1 MPISHSLRRLAL
13 ALGLGAAGASPA
25 LAQLPAGASLAP
37 TAQAPL
43 LRAAGPKIVDA
54 QQREVLLRGMN
65 LGGWLLQEGYMMK
78 PGYGG
83 TQGSVKRVLYGAG
96 LSDAAVEKF
105 YQQYRANF
113 ITKADIDFIA
123 QQGFN
128 CIRLPLHYDLFLT
141 PAQRAVRNG
150 VLRGTVPYATY
161 VARLREWQQRGELF
175 REPAQL
181 DAIRLIDQTLAWCAA
196 NKLYVVLDLHAAPGA
211 QGTDSNIADALQPN
225 DFWQEPVYQDVTNGL
240 WAMLAQRY
248 ATDGRIA
255 MYDLVNEPNNVP
267 GGNAAIHTML
277 ERLINTVRATGD
289 QHLLLLE
296 GNGFGNNYNG
306 LLKSSFTHPE
316 NLVYN
321 AHRYSILPKYP
332 LSNALDASNPDAN
345 QLGAIGNLLRFRDS
359 QQVPVWVGETGENSP
374 EWIGEAAHNLNRVGI
389 GWCNWTY
396 KRFSDQP
403 IAALLR
409 IKPPYL
415 VEVKSAADLAPILE
429 DIKFKN
435 CVPNPAV
442 ITALK
447 AELQK

>member
-1 MPISHSLRRLAL
+1 MPRYFPLLLSTLLLST
-13 ALGLGAAGASPA
+13 AAR
-25 LAQLPAGASLAP
+25 AQTQTS
-37 TAQAPL
+37 PL
-43 LRAAGPKIVDA
+43 LRASGPRIVDA
-54 QQREVLLRGMN
+54 QNHEVLLQGMN

-83 TQGSVKRVLYGAG
+83 TQGAVKKVLYQAG
-96 LSDAAVEKF
+96 LNDAAVEKF
-105 YQQYRANF
+105 YQQWRGNF
-113 ITKADIDFIA
+113 ITKADIDYIA
-123 QQGFN
+123 AQGFN
-128 CIRLPLHYDLFLT
+128 CIRLPLHYELFLT

-150 VLRGTVPYATY
+150 VIRGAVPYADY
-161 VARLREWQQRGELF
+161 VAKLREWQQKGELF
-175 REPAQL
+175 RQPQQL
-181 DAIRLIDQTLAWCAA
+181 DAIKLIDKTLAWCAA

-225 DFWQEPVYQDVTNGL
+225 DFWQERLYQDITNGL
-240 WAMLAQRY
+240 WATLARRY
-248 ATDGRIA
+248 KSDGRIA

-267 GGNAAIHTML
+267 GGNAAIQAMF

-306 LLKSSFTHPE
+306 ILKSNFSHPE

-345 QLGAIGNLLRFRDS
+345 QLGTIANLLRFRES

-374 EWIGEAAHNLNRVGI
+374 QWMAEAARNLASVGI
-389 GWCNWTY
+389 GWCHWTY

-415 VEVKSAADLAPILE
+415 VEVTSAAELPQILE
-429 DIKFKN
+429 DIKLRN
-435 CVPNPAV
+435 CTPDTDV
-442 ITALK
+442 INALK
-447 AELQK
+447 AEIKK

>member
-1 MPISHSLRRLAL
+1 MKTLLFCLLAL
-13 ALGLGAAGASPA
+13 PTFAQTTAS
-25 LAQLPAGASLAP
+25 
-37 TAQAPL
+37 PL

-54 QQREVLLRGMN
+54 QNHEVLLQGMN

-83 TQGSVKRVLYGAG
+83 TQGSVKKVLYQAG
-96 LSDAAVEKF
+96 LSDAAVEDF

-141 PAQRAVRNG
+141 PSQRAVRNG
-150 VLRGTVPYATY
+150 VIRGTVPYADY
-161 VARLREWQQRGELF
+161 VARLKEWQQKGELF
-175 REPAQL
+175 REPSQL
-181 DAIRLIDQTLAWCAA
+181 DAIRLIDQTLAWGAA

-211 QGTDSNIADALQPN
+211 QGTDVNIADALQPN
-225 DFWQEPVYQDVTNGL
+225 DFWQEPVYQDMTNGL
-240 WAMLAQRY
+240 WAMLARRY
-248 ATDGRIA
+248 RHDGRIA

-267 GGNAAIHTML
+267 GGNPPIHAML
-277 ERLINTVRATGD
+277 ERLINTVRAQGD

-296 GNGFGNNYNG
+296 GNGFGNNYNA
-306 LLKSSFTHPE
+306 LEKQTFTHQQ

-345 QLGAIGNLLRFRDS
+345 QLGTIGNLVRFREA
-359 QQVPVWVGETGENSP
+359 QQVPVWVGETGENTAQ
-374 EWIGEAAHNLNRVGI
+374 WMGEAARNLNRVGI

-415 VEVKSAADLAPILE
+415 VEVKSAADLPVIL
-429 DIKFKN
+429 DNIKFKN
-435 CVPNPAV
+435 CLPNPEV
-442 ITALK
+442 IAALQ
-447 AELQK
+447 AELKK

>member
-1 MPISHSLRRLAL
+1 MKTLLFCLLAL
-13 ALGLGAAGASPA
+13 PG
-25 LAQLPAGASLAP
+25 LAQ
-37 TAQAPL
+37 TATTPL
-43 LRAAGPKIVDA
+43 LRAEGPKIVDA
-54 QQREVLLRGMN
+54 QHHEVLLRGMN

-83 TQGSVKRVLYGAG
+83 TQGSVKKVLYAAG

-105 YQQYRANF
+105 YQQYRDNF

-150 VLRGTVPYATY
+150 VIRGTVPYADY
-161 VARLREWQQRGELF
+161 VARLKEWQQKGELF
-175 REPAQL
+175 REPARL
-181 DAIRLIDQTLAWCAA
+181 EAIRLIDQTLAWCAA

-225 DFWQEPVYQDVTNGL
+225 DFWNEPVYQEMTNGL
-240 WAMLAQRY
+240 WATLARRY
-248 ATDGRIA
+248 KNDGRIA

-267 GGNAAIHTML
+267 GGNPPIQAMF
-277 ERLINTVRATGD
+277 ERLINTVRAQGD

-296 GNGFGNNYNG
+296 GNGYGNNYNSIE
-306 LLKSSFTHPE
+306 KKTFTHPE

-332 LSNALDASNPDAN
+332 LSNAVDASNPDAN
-345 QLGAIGNLLRFRDS
+345 QLGAIGNLLRFREA
-359 QQVPVWVGETGENSP
+359 QNVPVWVGETGENSAQ
-374 EWIGEAAHNLNRVGI
+374 WMGEAARNLNSVGI
-389 GWCNWTY
+389 GWCSWTY
-396 KRFSDQP
+396 KRFNDQP

-409 IKPPYL
+409 IKPPYP
-415 VEVKSAADLAPILE
+415 VDVKSAADLSVILE
-429 DIKFKN
+429 NIKFKN
-435 CVPNPAV
+435 CVPNPDV
-442 ITALK
+442 MEALK
-447 AELQK
+447 AELKK

>member
-1 MPISHSLRRLAL
+1 MKLLFLAL
-13 ALGLGAAGASPA
+13 LANLPA
-25 LAQLPAGASLAP
+25 LAQT
-37 TAQAPL
+37 TATPL
-43 LRAAGPKIVDA
+43 LRADGPKIVNA
-54 QQREVLLRGMN
+54 QNQAVLLRGMN

-78 PGYGG
+78 PGHDG
-83 TQGSVKRVLYGAG
+83 TQGSVKKVLYAAG
-96 LSDAAVEKF
+96 LSDAAVERF
-105 YQQYRANF
+105 YQQWRDNF

-150 VLRGTVPYATY
+150 VIRGTVPYPAY
-161 VARLREWQQRGELF
+161 VAKLREWQQKGELF
-175 REPAQL
+175 QEPQKL
-181 DAIRLIDQTLAWCAA
+181 EAIRLIDKTLAWCAA

-211 QGTDSNIADALQPN
+211 QGTDKNIADILQPN
-225 DFWQEPVYQDVTNGL
+225 DFWQEPVFQDVANGL
-240 WAMLAQRY
+240 WATLAKRY
-248 ATDGRIA
+248 KDDGRIA
-255 MYDLVNEPNNVP
+255 MYDLLNEPNNVP
-267 GGNAAIHTML
+267 GGNPPIHAAL
-277 ERLINTVRATGD
+277 ERLINTVRAQGD

-296 GNGFGNNYNG
+296 GNGYGNNYND
-306 LLKSSFTHPE
+306 LLPASFPHRE

-321 AHRYSILPKYP
+321 SHRYSILPKYP

-345 QLGAIGNLLRFRDS
+345 QLGAIGNLLRFREA
-359 QQVPVWVGETGENSP
+359 QNVPVWVGETGENSP
-374 EWIGEAAHNLNRVGI
+374 QWMGEAARNLNSVGI

-415 VEVKSAADLAPILE
+415 VDVKSAAELPVILE

-435 CVPNPAV
+435 CLPNPEV
-442 ITALK
+442 IAALK
-447 AELQK
+447 AELAR

>member
-1 MPISHSLRRLAL
+1 MKTLLL
-13 ALGLGAAGASPA
+13 CLLTLPA
-25 LAQLPAGASLAP
+25 LAQTP
-37 TAQAPL
+37 TSPL
-43 LRAAGPKIVDA
+43 LRAEGPKIVDA
-54 QQREVLLRGMN
+54 QHHEVLLQGMN

-78 PGYGG
+78 PNYGG
-83 TQGSVKRVLYGAG
+83 TQGSVKKVLYQAG

-105 YQQYRANF
+105 YQQYRDNF
-113 ITKADIDFIA
+113 ITKSDIDFIA

-141 PAQRAVRNG
+141 PTQRAVRNS
-150 VLRGTVPYATY
+150 VIRGTVPYASY
-161 VARLREWQQRGELF
+161 VAQLKEWQQQGELF

-181 DAIRLIDQTLAWCAA
+181 EAIRLIDKTLAWCAA

-225 DFWQEPVYQDVTNGL
+225 DFWNEPVYQDITNGL
-240 WAMLAQRY
+240 WATLAQRY
-248 ATDGRIA
+248 KNDGRIA

-267 GGNAAIHTML
+267 GGNPPIQAML

-296 GNGFGNNYNG
+296 GNGYGNNYNA
-306 LLKSSFTHPE
+306 LEKKTFTHPE

-332 LSNALDASNPDAN
+332 LSNAPDASNPDAN
-345 QLGAIGNLLRFRDS
+345 QLGTIGNLLAFR
-359 QQVPVWVGETGENSP
+359 QAQNVPVWVGETGENTP
-374 EWIGEAAHNLNRVGI
+374 QWMGEAARNLNRAGI
-389 GWCNWTY
+389 GWCSWTY
-396 KRFSDQP
+396 KRFNDKP

-415 VEVKSAADLAPILE
+415 VDVKSAAELPAILE
-429 DIKFKN
+429 NIKFKN
-435 CVPNPAV
+435 CVPNPET
-442 ITALK
+442 IEALK
-447 AELQK
+447 AELKK

>member
-1 MPISHSLRRLAL
+1 MLRYFSLL
-13 ALGLGAAGASPA
+13 LGTWLLGTTAA
-25 LAQLPAGASLAP
+25 
-37 TAQAPL
+37 TAQTQSAPL
-43 LRAAGPKIVDA
+43 LRASGPAIVTA
-54 QQREVLLRGMN
+54 QNQLVLLQGMN

-78 PGYGG
+78 PGHGG
-83 TQGSVKRVLYGAG
+83 TQGSVKKVLYQAG

-105 YQQYRANF
+105 YQQWRDNF

-150 VLRGTVPYATY
+150 VIRGTVPYADY
-161 VARLREWQQRGELF
+161 VAKLKAWQQAGELF

-181 DAIRLIDQTLAWCAA
+181 EAVRLIDKTLGWCAA

-225 DFWQEPVYQDVTNGL
+225 GFWQEPIYQDITNGL
-240 WAMLAQRY
+240 WAAIAQRY
-248 ATDGRIA
+248 KHDGRIA

-267 GGNAAIHTML
+267 GGNPPIHAML
-277 ERLINTVRATGD
+277 ERLINTVRAQGD

-296 GNGFGNNYNG
+296 GNGFGNNYNAME
-306 LLKSSFTHPE
+306 KNTFTHPE

-321 AHRYSILPKYP
+321 AHRYNMAKYP

-345 QLGAIGNLLRFRDS
+345 QLGTIGNLLRFRES
-359 QQVPVWVGETGENSP
+359 QQVPVWVGETGENTP
-374 EWIGEAAHNLNRVGI
+374 QWMGEAARNLSSVGI
-389 GWCNWTY
+389 GWCHWTY
-396 KRFSDQP
+396 KRFSDKG

-415 VEVKSAADLAPILE
+415 VDVKSAAELPQILE

-435 CVPNPAV
+435 CVPNADV
-442 ITALK
+442 IAALK
-447 AELQK
+447 AEIKK

>member
-1 MPISHSLRRLAL
+1 MHRSFPLLLSTLL
-13 ALGLGAAGASPA
+13 LGASITHAQIQNAS
-25 LAQLPAGASLAP
+25 
-37 TAQAPL
+37 L
-43 LRAAGPKIVDA
+43 LRADGTRIVNA
-54 QQREVLLRGMN
+54 QNQPVLLQGMN

-83 TQGSVKRVLYGAG
+83 TQGSVKKVLYQAG
-96 LSDAAVEKF
+96 LSDAAVERF
-105 YQQYRANF
+105 YQQWRDNF

-150 VLRGTVPYATY
+150 VIRGTVPYADY
-161 VARLREWQQRGELF
+161 VTKLKEWQQKGELF
-175 REPAQL
+175 RVPQQL
-181 DAIRLIDQTLAWCAA
+181 DAIKLIDKTLAWCTA

-225 DFWQEPVYQDVTNGL
+225 DFWKEPIYQDITNGL
-240 WAMLAQRY
+240 WATLARRY
-248 ATDGRIA
+248 KNDGRIA

-267 GGNAAIHTML
+267 GGNAAIQVMF
-277 ERLINTVRATGD
+277 ERLINTVRAQGD

-306 LLKSSFTHPE
+306 LLKASFSQPE

-321 AHRYSILPKYP
+321 AHRYNLPKYP

-345 QLGAIGNLLRFRDS
+345 QLGTIANLLRFRES

-374 EWIGEAAHNLNRVGI
+374 EWMAEAARNLASVGI
-389 GWCNWTY
+389 GWCHWTY
-396 KRFSDQP
+396 KRFSDKP

-415 VEVKSAADLAPILE
+415 VDVKSAAEVPQVLE
-429 DIKFKN
+429 NIEFKN
-435 CVPNPAV
+435 CVPDTEV
-442 ITALK
+442 IKALK
-447 AELQK
+447 AEIKK